1 MERIV
6 IRVVLTLILVG
17 LPAATLSADQEL
29 LLNGGFEEG
38 DAGVPYG
45 NYFGDT
51 FPVTAPNSLDHWST
65 SGGAGRWYGA
75 YKNHTPDGNRCIATW
90 DQYTYAYQGVNLVG
104 GLEYTLSAWC
114 QPFAPDWPAGVGGI
128 LEIIWFPF
136 RDATMDDYSQKISR
150 ETVVTFVPGEFDYDI
165 WTLVSGAI
173 TAPAEAESALVLV
186 GNKDGA
192 GWTSGVW
199 DDVSLT
205 VPELPPMSCA
215 DVHSRGYGLE
225 ADLDADCEVNL
236 ADFAIFASQW
246 LMCDNPEDQN
256 CQPTW

>member
-1 MERIV
+1 MDKTT
-6 IRVVLTLILVG
+6 IRVALTLILVG
-17 LPAATLSADQEL
+17 LSAATLSADQEL

-45 NYFGDT
+45 SSFSHH
-51 FPVTAPNSLDHWST
+51 FPLGTYHPDHWST
-65 SGGAGRWYGA
+65 SGSAGYWYGNA
-75 YKNHTPDGNRCIATW
+75 GNHTPSGHNCIGTW
-90 DQYTYAYQGVNLVG
+90 SMYSYAYQGVNLLG
-104 GLEYTLSAWC
+104 GYEYTLSAWC
-114 QPFAPDWPAGVGGI
+114 RPSTPDWPAGVGVI

-136 RDATMDDYSQKISR
+136 PDGTMDDYSQRISR
-150 ETVVTFVPGEFDYDI
+150 DTVVTFVPGEYDYSI
-165 WTLVSGAI
+165 WTLVSGVI

-192 GWTSGVW
+192 GWTSGIW

-215 DVHSRGYGLE
+215 DVFDRGYGLE
-225 ADLDADCEVNL
+225 ADLNADCAVDL
-236 ADFAIFASQW
+236 VDFGMFASQW
-246 LMCDNPEDQN
+246 LMCDEPQDQN